1 VFPVTG
7 LTIRVGL
14 LAIPAH
20 IILET
25 LAYSVGFAVYARD
38 RKHRGDIVASAA
50 RSSVLVAAILGAAI
64 GSKLL
69 AWLEDPAEL
78 LAHGSQWQMWL
89 GAKTIVGG
97 LLGGTLAVEW
107 MKTRLG
113 ITSRTGDLFAGPVT
127 IGIAIGRIGCF
138 RGGLADRTY
147 GTATNLPWGVDFGDG
162 IARHPTQLY
171 ESCFLLVLAWELTRF
186 RRLPHRDGDV
196 FRLFMFVYMAWRL
209 CIDFLK
215 PGTPFAGLTALQW
228 ACLAAL
234 LWYSPDAA
242 RIFTRPR
249 IAAHG

>member
-7 LTIRVGL
+7 LTIRVGPL
-14 LAIPAH
+14 TIPAH
-20 IILET
+20 LVLET
-25 LAYSVGFAVYARD
+25 LAYSVAFAIYARD
-38 RKHRGDIVASAA
+38 RKRLGDIVGSTA
-50 RSSVLVAAILGAAI
+50 RSSVLVAAILGAAV

-78 LAHGSQWQMWL
+78 LAHASQWQGWL

-107 MKTRLG
+107 TKTRLG
-113 ITSRTGDLFAGPVT
+113 ITSRTGDLFAVPIA

-138 RGGLADRTY
+138 LGGLADRTY

-171 ESCFLLVLAWELTRF
+171 ESFFLLVLAWELNRF
-186 RRLPHRDGDV
+186 RQRPHRDGDV
-196 FRLFMFVYMAWRL
+196 FRLFMFAYMTWRL
-209 CIDFLK
+209 GIDFLK

-228 ACLAAL
+228 ACVAAL
-234 LWYSPDAA
+234 LWYSRDAA
-242 RIFTRPR
+242 RILTRPR